1 VINRDSIFVETLTN
15 MPAVAHIID
24 LETKMQVYNLFIE
37 GKTQREIRKQFGLT
51 MFDIR
56 TICNEIFQTKK
67 MIIAKIKTENPNCE
81 PKFLH
86 INDIICASFANLT
99 VGDCVMKE
107 GRIVYL
113 KGE

>member
-1 VINRDSIFVETLTN
+1 
-15 MPAVAHIID
+15 MPALAHIID
-24 LETKMQVYNLFIE
+24 LDTKMQVYNLFNE
-37 GKTQREIRKQFGLT
+37 GKTQKEICKQFGLT
-51 MFDIR
+51 RLDII
-56 TICNEIFQTKK
+56 TICQEIFNTKK

-86 INDIICASFANLT
+86 INDWLCASFANLT

-107 GRIVYL
+107 GKIAYL

>member
-1 VINRDSIFVETLTN
+1 
-15 MPAVAHIID
+15 MPALAHIID
-24 LETKMQVYNLFIE
+24 LDTKMEVYNLFNE
-37 GKTQREIRKQFGLT
+37 GKTQKEICKQFGLT
-51 MFDIR
+51 RLDII
-56 TICNEIFQTKK
+56 TICQEIFNTKK

-86 INDIICASFANLT
+86 INDWLCASFANLT

-107 GRIVYL
+107 GRIAYL

>member
-1 VINRDSIFVETLTN
+1 
-15 MPAVAHIID
+15 MPALAKITN
-24 LETKMQVYNLFIE
+24 LETKMEVYNLFIQ

-51 MFDIR
+51 VLDIQI
-56 TICNEIFQTKK
+56 ICQEIFNTKK

-86 INDIICASFANLT
+86 INDWFCASFANLT
-99 VGDCVMKE
+99 VGDCVMVNGE
-107 GRIVYL
+107 IAYL

>member
-1 VINRDSIFVETLTN
+1 MWEINN
-15 MPAVAHIID
+15 MPALAKIID
-24 LETKMQVYNLFIE
+24 LETKMEVYNLFTSGNSVRSIRE
-37 GKTQREIRKQFGLT
+37 KHNLTQYQIQE
-51 MFDIR
+51 
-56 TICNEIFQTKK
+56 ICNEIFKTKK

-86 INDIICASFANLT
+86 INDWLCASFANLT

-107 GRIVYL
+107 GRIAYL

>member
-1 VINRDSIFVETLTN
+1 
-15 MPAVAHIID
+15 MPALAHIID
-24 LETKMQVYNLFIE
+24 LETKMQVYNLFNE
-37 GKTQREIRKQFGLT
+37 GKTQKEICKQFNLT
-51 MFDIR
+51 RLDII
-56 TICNEIFQTKK
+56 TICQEIFNTKK

-86 INDIICASFANLT
+86 INDWVCASFANLT

-107 GRIVYL
+107 GRIAYL

>member
-1 VINRDSIFVETLTN
+1 
-15 MPAVAHIID
+15 MPALAHIID
-24 LETKMQVYNLFIE
+24 LETKMQVYNLFNE
-37 GKTQREIRKQFGLT
+37 GKTQKEICKQFGLT
-51 MFDIR
+51 RLDII
-56 TICNEIFQTKK
+56 TICQEIFNTKK

-99 VGDCVMKE
+99 VGDCVMKD
-107 GRIVYL
+107 GRIAYL